1 MANITLEKFKTY
13 IDDYLENN
21 EDITLIGIGRDT
33 YHNIVRFED
42 KKKLYLDVRRYELDL
57 SGFHEDTCEGEM
69 FDYLYIPVK
78 DFQLPTDR
86 ELTYEEKKAYG
97 IIDRRW

>member
-13 IDDYLENN
+13 IDNYLENN
-21 EDITLIGIGRDT
+21 EDTTLIGIGRDT
-33 YHNIVRFED
+33 YHNIVRFGD
-42 KKKLYLDVRRYELDL
+42 KKKLYLDVKRYKLDL
-57 SGFHEDTCEGEM
+57 IRYKEDTCEGET

-78 DFQLPTDR
+78 DFQLPSNR

-97 IIDRRW
+97 IVDRGW